1 MKNKKTQSN
10 IILDSQSEERIV
22 IKELSNGLRVVAEEM
37 PAHFPCSIS
46 ISILSGSR
54 DEIDV
59 PNGTAH
65 FLEHIVFRRTKRLKS
80 KQIAKEFEKYGAIAN
95 AFTTKEYTSYF
106 ATANSNNLKK
116 VFNLLYEVVLDPEFN
131 QKDIDK
137 ERKIIIDEIVSAEE
151 DPEDLITDKIAQM
164 QFPNQQV
171 SMPIAGSVAT
181 VNDINIT
188 HLNYFFE
195 DTYNPNNIIIA
206 YAGANIDYFFELID
220 KQEYRK
226 NTKKKKKSKLKL
238 SPASTLESDSNITN
252 QTHLM
257 LSIINNKC
265 DNDIRTAF
273 AMFNIM
279 LSEAMSSRLYQTL
292 RESRAITYNIF
303 SGITNYTDF
312 TELYIYTSFDNKKK
326 ARVLDIIK
334 KEFDKL
340 SKKSFA
346 KTELKIAKELLKT
359 YSLMENEGS
368 LNKVSNL
375 TRQIMLYNKIED
387 SKDILKSINEYPYEK
402 IEEFTKETF
411 NFDNWFKY
419 MLIPD

>member
-1 MKNKKTQSN
+1 MKNKNPKIKLKTDN
-10 IILDSQSEERIV
+10 ISDERIV
-22 IKELSNGLRVVAEEM
+22 VKELDNGLRVVAEEM

-46 ISILSGSR
+46 ISIISGSR
-54 DEIDV
+54 DEIQV

-106 ATANSNNLKK
+106 VTANSNNLKK

-131 QKDIDK
+131 QNDIEK

-151 DPEDLITDKIAQM
+151 DPEDLITDKIAAM
-164 QFPNQQV
+164 QFPKQFI
-171 SMPIAGSVAT
+171 SMPIAGSVDS
-181 VNDINIT
+181 VNEININN
-188 HLNYFFE
+188 LNNFFE
-195 DTYNPNNIIIA
+195 ENYNPNNIIIA
-206 YAGANIDYFFELID
+206 YAGANIDYFFELLD
-220 KQEYRK
+220 KQEFRK
-226 NTKKKKKSKLKL
+226 NTKLRVNDKLILSKPTILDDE
-238 SPASTLESDSNITN
+238 TNITN

-257 LSIINNKC
+257 LSNINSNC
-265 DNDIRTAF
+265 HIDIRTAY

-279 LSEAMSSRLYQTL
+279 ISEAMSSRLYQVL
-292 RESRAITYNIF
+292 RESNAITYNIF

-326 ARVLDIIK
+326 DKVFSILKR
-334 KEFDKL
+334 EFEKL
-340 SKKSFA
+340 SNKSFS
-346 KTELKIAKELLKT
+346 KSELKIAKELLKT

-387 SKDILKSINEYPYEK
+387 SRETLKSINEFPYEK
-402 IEEFTKETF
+402 IVEFTKETF
-411 NFDNWFKY
+411 NFDNWFKFL
-419 MLIPD
+419 LIPE

>member
-1 MKNKKTQSN
+1 MKNKNPKIKLKTDN
-10 IILDSQSEERIV
+10 ISDERIV
-22 IKELSNGLRVVAEEM
+22 VKELDNGLRVVAEEM

-46 ISILSGSR
+46 ISIISGSR
-54 DEIDV
+54 DEIQV

-106 ATANSNNLKK
+106 VTANSNNLKK

-131 QKDIDK
+131 QNDIEK

-151 DPEDLITDKIAQM
+151 DPEDLITDKIAAM
-164 QFPNQQV
+164 QFPKQFI
-171 SMPIAGSVAT
+171 SLPIAGSVDS
-181 VNDINIT
+181 VNEININN
-188 HLNYFFE
+188 LNNFFE
-195 DTYNPNNIIIA
+195 ENYNPNNIIIA
-206 YAGANIDYFFELID
+206 YAGANIDYFFELLD
-220 KQEYRK
+220 KQEFRK
-226 NTKKKKKSKLKL
+226 NTKLRVNDKLILSKPTILDDE
-238 SPASTLESDSNITN
+238 TNITN

-257 LSIINNKC
+257 LSNINSNC
-265 DNDIRTAF
+265 HIDIRTAY

-279 LSEAMSSRLYQTL
+279 ISEAMSSRLYQVL
-292 RESRAITYNIF
+292 RESNAITYNIF

-326 ARVLDIIK
+326 DKVFSILKR
-334 KEFDKL
+334 EFEKL
-340 SKKSFA
+340 SNKSFS
-346 KTELKIAKELLKT
+346 KSELKIAKELLKT

-387 SKDILKSINEYPYEK
+387 SRETLKSINDYPYEK
-402 IEEFTKETF
+402 IVEFTKETF
-411 NFDNWFKY
+411 NFDNWFKFL
-419 MLIPD
+419 LIPE